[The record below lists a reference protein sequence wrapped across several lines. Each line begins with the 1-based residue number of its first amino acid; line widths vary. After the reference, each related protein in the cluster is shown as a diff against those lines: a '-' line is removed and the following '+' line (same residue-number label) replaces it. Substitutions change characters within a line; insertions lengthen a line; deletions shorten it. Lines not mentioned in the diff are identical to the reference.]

1 MATTKVASLVVAAV
15 GIWFGPSYR
24 DVAGGAL
31 SSWGG
36 GSDAPASRSSRP
48 ALFDEEPSDED
59 GSSGPGAEA
68 YALDICPALPVAQMP
83 VARHRL
89 GEMAYSD
96 DYSLHGM
103 AAYLLATH
111 AW

>member
-1 MATTKVASLVVAAV
+1 MAATKVASLVVAAV

-36 GSDAPASRSSRP
+36 GSDAPASRSSRS

-59 GSSGPGAEA
+59 EWARGRGLHSRH
-68 YALDICPALPVAQMP
+68 LPSVAGRTD
-83 VARHRL
+83 AGR
-89 GEMAYSD
+89 
-96 DYSLHGM
+96 
-103 AAYLLATH
+103 ATPSRRDGLQR
-111 AW
+111 